1 MGLKYFKDD
10 IGNYIIFK
18 KSNSQHNDN
27 FIKSQLIFTTFALL
41 PKNSSTD
48 IENFL
53 DKKID
58 EIILEDVKA
67 LNLTSPDDLQF
78 ISISANY
85 VDLDKENT
93 LFDDIIDLNDIDSE
107 NTFYRFTVFSDVEIP
122 LTKKRLIKNPFL
134 VVQSFFET
142 IFRNLSKK

>member
-27 FIKSQLIFTTFALL
+27 CIKSQLIFTTFALL

-58 EIILEDVKA
+58 EIISEDVKA

-122 LTKKRLIKNPFL
+122 LTKKRLVKNPFL